1 MLGPWVPQMRWC
13 NVYMGIRIG
22 CIQGV
27 RLERVFVMDDVSNRV
42 YSGSLYIL
50 NPIDPFLFLANK
62 KISCAIHGLPTI
74 SFLDLWSIFCQVKE
88 LVGGQILGILA
99 ILIIIHS
106 FRILFPILN
115 SANAC
120 FILQIFSQYFLFSKW
135 THVPFLPFSLP
146 VEKSNFTHKITVSLA
161 NVVKSRSFEKSLLFR
176 FPIALMLVQILISTP
191 SARAK
196 NEKLSLFVIWFLTI
210 LQPKWFCET
219 YSKCQLSEACITC
232 YSLCTLKQF
241 E

>member
-1 MLGPWVPQMRWC
+1 MC
-13 NVYMGIRIG
+13 MGIRIG

-74 SFLDLWSIFCQVKE
+74 FRLISRSLKYLLSSQRIGGS
-88 LVGGQILGILA
+88 LGGQILGILA

-120 FILQIFSQYFLFSKW
+120 FILQIFSQYFLFS
-135 THVPFLPFSLP
+135 
-146 VEKSNFTHKITVSLA
+146 
-161 NVVKSRSFEKSLLFR
+161 
-176 FPIALMLVQILISTP
+176 Q
-191 SARAK
+191 
-196 NEKLSLFVIWFLTI
+196 
-210 LQPKWFCET
+210 
-219 YSKCQLSEACITC
+219 
-232 YSLCTLKQF
+232 
-241 E
+241 